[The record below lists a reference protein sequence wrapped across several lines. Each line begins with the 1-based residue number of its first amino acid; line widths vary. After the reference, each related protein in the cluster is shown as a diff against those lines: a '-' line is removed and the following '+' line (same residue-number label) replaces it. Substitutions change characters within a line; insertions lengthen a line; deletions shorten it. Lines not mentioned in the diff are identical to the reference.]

1 MVCSPIHQ
9 ERAKQ
14 FKRETI
20 QIHMMMG
27 TIHSF
32 CVPPQTN
39 QVGIMILLRTVGL
52 DPLDRILQ

>member
-52 DPLDRILQ
+52 DL